1 MPILLL
7 LLVLL
12 VLVFAAVLFWP
23 LALWNRYRVGTSRR
37 RPGLFLTRINA
48 FLIPA
53 SAGLFLLA
61 MLPTNLFVTHA
72 FAYGAVGL
80 LSGLLLGGVGW
91 WLTRVEHQPG
101 NVWYTPNR
109 WLVLLL
115 TLVVI
120 ARIGVAIWQTWER
133 MRGHHDALAH
143 WGLLGEHASLF
154 AVAGLVL
161 GYHAAYAW
169 LLYQRLGRWLR

>member
-12 VLVFAAVLFWP
+12 LLVFAAVLLWP
-23 LALWNRYRVGTSRR
+23 LALWNRYRVGSSRR
-37 RPGLFLTRINA
+37 RPPYFLTRLNA

-53 SAGLFLLA
+53 SAGVFLLA
-61 MLPTNLFVTHA
+61 MAATNLFVTHA
-72 FAYGAVGL
+72 FVYGAAGL
-80 LSGLLLGGVGW
+80 LAGLLLGGLGW
-91 WLTRVEHQPG
+91 VLTRVEHRPG
-101 NVWYTPNR
+101 QVWYTPNR
-109 WLVLLL
+109 WLVLGL
-115 TLVVI
+115 TLVVV
-120 ARIGVAIWQTWER
+120 ARLGVAIWQTWER

-169 LLYQRLGRWLR
+169 LLYRRLGRWLR